1 MAWNQPGNQKKN
13 DPWGKKPASGNDTAD
28 IDKLLKDMQD
38 KLRRVFGGAKA
49 KGGGSSGSDGEAP
62 SNSLPWRWIVGV
74 IVGLWAV
81 TGFYTVKPAER
92 AVVLRM
98 GQYLKTVG
106 DGPHWAPRMLDRVYK
121 VDEQHVSSYSY
132 NADMLT
138 KDENIVNVDIAIQ
151 YRISNARDFLFNVVD
166 PIATLQESTASAL
179 RQVIGNTTLD
189 QVLTSG
195 RETVRAGVQEQ
206 LGYIL
211 KSYGVGMQVVD
222 VALQPAK
229 PPDEVKDAFDN
240 AIKAEQER
248 EQIVNQARGYQEK
261 VIPEAMGQAQRL
273 LAGARAYKEQVV
285 LNSQGETARFLAML
299 PEYRRSPNV
308 MRERLY
314 LGTVEAVLSKTSK
327 LFLDI
332 SKGNQLLL
340 NVPLDKMLGD
350 VGEVDNPIDAGPD
363 VTGDDKQ
370 NTTVAAAAA
379 SMANNSS
386 ASYLDSSTSANSYL
400 NSSDGGQ

>member
-1 MAWNQPGNQKKN
+1 MAWNQPGNQKNN
-13 DPWGKKPASGNDTAD
+13 DPWGKKKPAGGNDVAD
-28 IDKLLKDMQD
+28 IDKLLKDVQD
-38 KLRRVFGGAKA
+38 KFRRLFGQSKNSGPTGTGGTPKA
-49 KGGGSSGSDGEAP
+49 GW
-62 SNSLPWRWIVGV
+62 PWRWIAGTVV
-74 IVGLWAV
+74 VLWAAS
-81 TGFYTVKPAER
+81 GFYTVKPAEK
-92 AVVLRM
+92 AVVLRL

-106 DGPHWAPRMLDRVYK
+106 EGPHWAPSLLDRVYK

-151 YRISNARDFLFNVVD
+151 YRIADGRAFLFNVVN

-206 LGYIL
+206 LSYIL
-211 KSYGVGMQVVD
+211 KSYGTGMQVVD

-261 VIPEAMGQAQRL
+261 VIPEANGQAQRL
-273 LAGARAYKEQVV
+273 LAGARAYREQVV
-285 LNSQGETARFLAML
+285 LNAQGETARFLAML
-299 PEYRRSPNV
+299 PEYKHSPSV

-314 LGTVEAVLSKTSK
+314 LSTVESVLSKTNK
-327 LFLDI
+327 LFLDVN
-332 SKGNQLLL
+332 KGNQLFL
-340 NVPLDKMLGD
+340 NVPIDKMLGD
-350 VGEVDNPIDAGPD
+350 SGEVDNPVDSSTE
-363 VTGDDKQ
+363 VSGDDKQ
-370 NTTVAAAAA
+370 NALSAAAAAAA
-379 SMANNSS
+379 STSNN
-386 ASYLDSSTSANSYL
+386 SYLDTSTSANSYF
-400 NSSDGGQ
+400 NSSDGSQQ

>member
-1 MAWNQPGNQKKN
+1 MAWNQPGNQKNN
-13 DPWGKKPASGNDTAD
+13 DPWGKKPANGNDTAD

-38 KLRRVFGGAKA
+38 KLRRVFGKTKPNG
-49 KGGGSSGSDGEAP
+49 SGSDDGP
-62 SNSLPWRWIVGV
+62 GKGLPWRWIVGV
-74 IVGLWAV
+74 IVGLWV
-81 TGFYTVKPAER
+81 LTGFYIVKPAEK

-98 GQYLKTVG
+98 GKYVKTVG
-106 DGPHWAPRMLDRVYK
+106 DGPHWAPSLLDRIYK
-121 VDEQHVSSYSY
+121 VDEQHVFSYSY

-151 YRISNARDFLFNVVD
+151 YRISDARDFLFNVVD
-166 PIATLQESTASAL
+166 PVATLQESTASAL

-195 RETVRAGVQEQ
+195 REDVRAGVQTQ
-206 LGYIL
+206 LSYIL

-229 PPDEVKDAFDN
+229 PPEEVKDAFDN

-261 VIPEAMGQAQRL
+261 VIPEALGQAQRL

-299 PEYRRSPNV
+299 PEYRHSPGV

-314 LGTVEAVLSKTSK
+314 LGTVEAVLSKTNK
-327 LFLDI
+327 LFIDVN
-332 SKGNQLLL
+332 KGNQLFL

-350 VGEVDNPIDAGPD
+350 GGEVDNPVDSATE
-363 VTGDDKQ
+363 VSGDDKQ
-370 NTTVAAAAA
+370 TTTIAAAAA
-379 SMANNSS
+379 STANNSNN
-386 ASYLDSSTSANSYL
+386 SYLDSSTSGNSYL
-400 NSSDGGQ
+400 SSSEGGQ

>member
-1 MAWNQPGNQKKN
+1 MAWNQPGNQKNK
-13 DPWGKKPASGNDTAD
+13 DPWGKKPANGNDTAD

-38 KLRRVFGGAKA
+38 KLRRVFGKA
-49 KGGGSSGSDGEAP
+49 KSTGSGDAP
-62 SNSLPWRWIVGV
+62 GNGLPWRWIVGV
-74 IVGLWAV
+74 IIGLWV
-81 TGFYTVKPAER
+81 LTGFYIVKPAEK

-98 GQYLKTVG
+98 GKYVKTVG
-106 DGPHWAPRMLDRVYK
+106 DGPHWAPSLLDSIYK
-121 VDEQHVSSYSY
+121 IDEQHVFSYSY

-151 YRISNARDFLFNVVD
+151 YRISDARDFLFNVVD
-166 PIATLQESTASAL
+166 PVATLQESTASAL

-195 RETVRAGVQEQ
+195 REDVRAGVQTQ
-206 LGYIL
+206 LSYIL

-261 VIPEAMGQAQRL
+261 VIPEALGQAQRL

-285 LNSQGETARFLAML
+285 LNAQGETARFLAML
-299 PEYRRSPNV
+299 PEYRRSPGV

-314 LGTVEAVLSKTSK
+314 LGTVESVLSKTNK
-327 LFLDI
+327 LFIDVNK
-332 SKGNQLLL
+332 SNQLLL

-350 VGEVDNPIDAGPD
+350 VGEVDIPLENTTE
-363 VTGDDKQ
+363 VSGDDKQ

-379 SMANNSS
+379 SVANNSNN
-386 ASYLDSSTSANSYL
+386 SYLDSSTSGNSYL
-400 NSSDGGQ
+400 SSSDGGQ

>member
-1 MAWNQPGNQKKN
+1 MAWNQPGNQKNN
-13 DPWGKKPASGNDTAD
+13 DQWGKKSPNGNDTAD
-28 IDKLLKDMQD
+28 IDKFLKDIQD
-38 KLRRVFGGAKA
+38 KFRRLFGKTKPNGN
-49 KGGGSSGSDGEAP
+49 GSGMENTPG
-62 SNSLPWRWIVGV
+62 NGLPWRWIVGV
-74 IVGLWAV
+74 GVVLWVV
-81 TGFYTVKPAER
+81 TGFYIVKPAEK

-98 GQYLKTVG
+98 GKYVKTVG
-106 DGPHWAPRMLDRVYK
+106 DGPHWAPSLFDRVYK
-121 VDEQHVSSYSY
+121 VDEQHVFSYSY

-166 PIATLQESTASAL
+166 PVATLQESTASAL

-195 RETVRAGVQEQ
+195 REDVRSGVQDQ
-206 LGYIL
+206 LSYIL

-261 VIPEAMGQAQRL
+261 VIPEALGQAQRL
-273 LAGARAYKEQVV
+273 LASARAYKEQVV
-285 LNSQGETARFLAML
+285 LNAQGETARFLALL

-314 LGTVEAVLSKTSK
+314 LGTVESVLSKTSK
-327 LFLDI
+327 LFIDVN
-332 SKGNQLLL
+332 KGNQLFL
-340 NVPLDKMLGD
+340 NVPIDKMLD
-350 VGEVDNPIDAGPD
+350 DTGEADNPVDGA
-363 VTGDDKQ
+363 VSSSDDKQ
-370 NTTVAAAAA
+370 NATVAAAATGT
-379 SMANNSS
+379 ANNNSD
-386 ASYLDSSTSANSYL
+386 SYLDSSAPANSYL
-400 NSSDGGQ
+400 SSSDGGQ

>member
-1 MAWNQPGNQKKN
+1 MAWNQNGKQKNN
-13 DPWGKKPASGNDTAD
+13 DPWGKKQANVNDEAD
-28 IDKLLKDMQD
+28 IDKLLKDMKD
-38 KLRRVFGGAKA
+38 KLRRVFGKTKPNGTGPDNVPS
-49 KGGGSSGSDGEAP
+49 KG
-62 SNSLPWRWIVGV
+62 LPWRWIVGV
-74 IVGLWAV
+74 IVGLWV
-81 TGFYTVKPAER
+81 LTGFYIVKPAEK

-98 GQYLKTVG
+98 GKYVKTVG
-106 DGPHWAPRMLDRVYK
+106 DGPHWAPSLLDRIYK
-121 VDEQHVSSYSY
+121 VDEQHVFSYYY

-138 KDENIVNVDIAIQ
+138 KDENIVNIDIAIQ
-151 YRISNARDFLFNVVD
+151 YRISDARDFLFNVID
-166 PIATLQESTASAL
+166 PVATLQESTASAL

-195 RETVRAGVQEQ
+195 REDVRAGVQTQ
-206 LGYIL
+206 LSDIL

-261 VIPEAMGQAQRL
+261 VIPEDLGQAQRL
-273 LAGARAYKEQVV
+273 LASARAYKEQVV

-299 PEYRRSPNV
+299 PEYRRSPGV

-314 LGTVEAVLSKTSK
+314 LGTVEAVLSKTNK
-327 LFLDI
+327 LFIDVN
-332 SKGNQLLL
+332 KGNQLFL

-350 VGEVDNPIDAGPD
+350 VGDVDNPVDNAAE
-363 VTGDDKQ
+363 VASGDDKQ

-379 SMANNSS
+379 STANNSNN
-386 ASYLDSSTSANSYL
+386 SYLDSSTAGNSYL
-400 NSSDGGQ
+400 SSSDGGQ

>member
-1 MAWNQPGNQKKN
+1 MAWNQPGNQKNN
-13 DPWGKKPASGNDTAD
+13 DPWGKKPANGNDTAD

-38 KLRRVFGGAKA
+38 KLRRVFGKA
-49 KGGGSSGSDGEAP
+49 KPNGTGSDDAP
-62 SNSLPWRWIVGV
+62 GKGLPWRWIVGV
-74 IVGLWAV
+74 IVGLWV
-81 TGFYTVKPAER
+81 LTGFYIVKPAEK

-98 GQYLKTVG
+98 GKYVKTVG
-106 DGPHWAPRMLDRVYK
+106 DGPHWAPSLLDRIYK
-121 VDEQHVSSYSY
+121 VDEQHVFSYSY

-151 YRISNARDFLFNVVD
+151 YRISDARDFLFNVID
-166 PIATLQESTASAL
+166 PVATLQESTASAL

-195 RETVRAGVQEQ
+195 REDVRAGVQTQ
-206 LGYIL
+206 LSYIL

-261 VIPEAMGQAQRL
+261 VIPEALGQAQRL

-285 LNSQGETARFLAML
+285 LNAQGETARFLAML
-299 PEYRRSPNV
+299 PEYRRSPGV

-314 LGTVEAVLSKTSK
+314 LGTVEAVLSKTNK
-327 LFLDI
+327 LFIDVNK
-332 SKGNQLLL
+332 SNQLLL

-350 VGEVDNPIDAGPD
+350 VGEVDNPVDSAAEAAS
-363 VTGDDKQ
+363 GDDKQ
-370 NTTVAAAAA
+370 NTTLAAAAA
-379 SMANNSS
+379 SIANNSS
-386 ASYLDSSTSANSYL
+386 NSYLDSTTSGNSYIS
-400 NSSDGGQ
+400 SSDGGQ